1 MTGEKGQLVA
11 GVDGGNT
18 KTVALV
24 CNLDGEALGVARG
37 GSSNHEGIGAEKM
50 AEVISQCLDGA
61 LAEAGAGRDALAC
74 AHLCLAGVDWP
85 DDIPRTQ
92 QPLVAAGWSCPLTIE
107 NDSFL
112 SVRASSPE
120 GYGVGV
126 MAGTS
131 MCAAIIAPDGDK
143 WFYGGFTDLGGGI
156 HTHQFSLHA
165 IIREADGR
173 AEPTALTPAVLKATG
188 FATVADLVHAIH
200 RDSYY
205 VSARIMHP
213 VLFEVA
219 ATGDPV
225 AVRIVRDF
233 SKELALT
240 ATTLIRRYQL
250 TDTDVPVVASGS
262 RFTRTGPL
270 LFEGFR
276 EAVLAVAPKARLILA
291 DDPPVTGAARGALE
305 AAGRRSPE
313 VWRNI
318 GKSVAAKGWVDRI
331 WGERS

>member
-1 MTGEKGQLVA
+1 
-11 GVDGGNT
+11 
-18 KTVALV
+18 
-24 CNLDGEALGVARG
+24 
-37 GSSNHEGIGAEKM
+37 M
-50 AEVISQCLDGA
+50 AEVISGCLGGA
-61 LAEAGAGRDALAC
+61 SPRRARAAMRRLRPPC
-74 AHLCLAGVDWP
+74 SAGVD
-85 DDIPRTQ
+85 
-92 QPLVAAGWSCPLTIE
+92 GLTI
-107 NDSFL
+107 S
-112 SVRASSPE
+112 RAPRSRSSPLAVLSAHHRE
-120 GYGVGV
+120 RLASCAPRLRAGFGVI
-126 MAGTS
+126 GTS
-131 MCAAIIAPDGDK
+131 MCAAVIAPNGGK

-173 AEPTALTPAVLKATG
+173 CETTALTPAVLKATG

-200 RDSYY
+200 RENYY
-205 VSARIMHP
+205 IRAQLMHP
-213 VLFEVA
+213 ILFQVA

-225 AVRIVRDF
+225 AIRIVRDF

-240 ATTLIRRYQL
+240 ATTLIRRYRL
-250 TDTDVPVVASGS
+250 TGTDVPVVASGS

-270 LFEGFR
+270 LFDGFR
-276 EAVLAVAPKARLILA
+276 EAVLAVAPKARVILA

-305 AAGRRSPE
+305 AAGRKSPE